1 MKNKSVYIIAGP
13 NGSGK
18 TTFATKFLPD
28 YVKCPHFVNADL
40 IARGLSPFSP
50 EIAAMKAGRIVLEQI
65 ATFASKG
72 VDFGFETTM
81 AGKTYYNLLEI
92 LKRQGYH
99 LHLFFLW
106 IPGPDLAIVRIQDR
120 VAEGGHGV
128 PSADVRRRFKRSLEN
143 FTKLYQPILDSWML
157 FNNTGSIPQLIAKK
171 KDSHI
176 EVIDNAIFE
185 KIFVSGR

>member
-1 MKNKSVYIIAGP
+1 MKNKIVYIIAGP

-65 ATFASKG
+65 ATFAAKG
-72 VDFGFETTM
+72 VDFGFETTL
-81 AGKTYYNLLEI
+81 AGKTYYNLFGR
-92 LKRQGYH
+92 LKRQGYR

-106 IPGPDLAIVRIQDR
+106 IPGPELAIVRIQDR
-120 VAEGGHGV
+120 VAEGGHDV

-143 FTKLYQPILDSWML
+143 FIKLYQSILDSWML
-157 FNNTGSIPQLIAKK
+157 FNNTGSTPQLIAKK
-171 KDSHI
+171 KNNHI
-176 EVIDNAIFE
+176 VVIDNAIFE